1 MPIRRRRLL
10 LLTAMSGAAALLQA
24 CTSSSAPPA
33 PTAPAQSSA
42 ASSDWDKIVDAARS
56 EGSVTVNTFPGSAN
70 QQALSAF
77 TKAYPG
83 IELEQTTLVSSAL
96 APRILQER
104 QAGIYTWDV
113 IHQPTTTSLQ
123 VLKPQGV
130 LDPIK
135 PAIVRPD
142 VIDDKG
148 WRDGFAAGF
157 KMTNDS

>member
-1 MPIRRRRLL
+1 MALRRRRFMLL
-10 LLTAMSGAAALLQA
+10 AGLSGAAALLQA
-24 CTSSSAPPA
+24 CSSNAPPA
-33 PTAPAQSSA
+33 ATVAPAQNTSA
-42 ASSDWDKIVDAARS
+42 SGDWTAIVAAARN

-77 TKAYPG
+77 NKAYPD
-83 IELEQTTLVSSAL
+83 IKLEQTTLVSSAL

-104 QAGIYTWDV
+104 QASIYTWDV

-123 VLKPQGV
+123 VLRPANV

-135 PAIVRPD
+135 PAIVQPE
-142 VIDDKG
+142 VIDDKA

-157 KMTNDS
+157 SMTND